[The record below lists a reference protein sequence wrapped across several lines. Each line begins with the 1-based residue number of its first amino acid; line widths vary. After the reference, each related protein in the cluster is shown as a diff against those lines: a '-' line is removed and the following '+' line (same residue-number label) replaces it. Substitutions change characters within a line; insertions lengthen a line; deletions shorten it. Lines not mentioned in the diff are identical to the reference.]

1 MMNPELDHQIDP
13 VQYLRMIWR
22 RRWIVVLC
30 AVTVVCGTL
39 IGLEFVPDVYVSEA
53 TLMIDD
59 RQRLAGELVNLMSGI
74 GAEAGG
80 RRLERQRLDQL
91 ESRVMSRP
99 FLERV
104 VRLLQ
109 IQEDPGVRRRA
120 RAAVEGTRD
129 VSVDDMAVHIAVA
142 QLREK
147 VSIRY
152 KGTSIYGIRV
162 RDTSPRN
169 AQLLA
174 RWISELYVDTS
185 NQNALEDLN
194 KAREFG
200 QQQLKIYEQ
209 RLAEAEEEL
218 EQYKQLMIQ
227 QDLEQGAVTENNV
240 EVAEAL
246 YRKILDEAELA
257 RLRTLPYS
265 TDLSN
270 SALSDGRE
278 QVFEDSRVRNQA
290 RGLGSALIE
299 EIRNRLLATNSQ
311 GGEWPPR
318 GSYATMRRGLLQLL
332 ERVVADMFPD
342 ATSSDRNLLARY
354 VFTSLDRD
362 AQDSAA
368 EYLGQ
373 EIAQYRRLAQ
383 LGPRDELEL
392 ARLQNEV
399 RTAQDLLQSFQAQ
412 LVASDVSQAV
422 AATDMGKK
430 IEIIDPAQLPMKPT
444 EPDRAKILVAAILMG
459 PFFGLLLGLAVEVT
473 DSTLRSLN
481 DFKRVFDGPII
492 GTAPLI
498 MRAERPQHRLRAYA
512 IPTAITLVVVL
523 TVAFF
528 LSKDTFLSDEG
539 GLAEPVVV
547 VDPESGGTS

>member
-1 MMNPELDHQIDP
+1 
-13 VQYLRMIWR
+13 
-22 RRWIVVLC
+22 
-30 AVTVVCGTL
+30 
-39 IGLEFVPDVYVSEA
+39 
-53 TLMIDD
+53 MIDD
-59 RQRLAGELVNLMSGI
+59 RQRLAGELMNLMSGI
-74 GAEAGG
+74 GAEGGG
-80 RRLERQRLDQL
+80 RRLESRRLDQL

-109 IQEDPGVRRRA
+109 IHEDPRIRSRA
-120 RAAVEGTRD
+120 RTAVEDAGD
-129 VSVDDMAVHIAVA
+129 VTVDEMAVHIAVT
-142 QLREK
+142 QLRNK
-147 VSIRY
+147 ISIRY
-152 KGTSIYGIRV
+152 KGTSIYGIQV
-162 RDTSPRN
+162 RDASPRN

-185 NQNALEDLN
+185 NQDALEDLN

-200 QQQLKIYEQ
+200 QEQLKVYEQ

-227 QDLEQGAVTENNV
+227 QDLSKGVVTGENVNA
-240 EVAEAL
+240 AEAL

-270 SALSDGRE
+270 SELSEARGE
-278 QVFEDSRVRNQA
+278 VFQNSRVRNQA

-299 EIRNRLLATNSQ
+299 EVRNRLLAGTAQ
-311 GGEWPPR
+311 GGEWPPP
-318 GSYATMRRGLLQLL
+318 GGYTTMRRGLLQLI
-332 ERVVADMFPD
+332 ERVVGETFPD
-342 ATSSDRNLLARY
+342 ATSSDRDVLARY

-362 AQDSAA
+362 AQDQAA
-368 EYLGQ
+368 EFLGQ
-373 EIAQYRRLAQ
+373 EIAQFRRKAQ

-399 RTAQDLLQSFQAQ
+399 QTAQDLLQSFQAQ

-422 AATDMGKK
+422 AATDMGKT
-430 IEIIDPAQLPMKPT
+430 IEIIDPAPLPMEPT
-444 EPDRAKILVAAILMG
+444 EPNRPKILVAAILMG
-459 PFFGLLLGLAVEVT
+459 PFFGILLGLVVEVA
-473 DSTLRSLN
+473 DPTLRSLR
-481 DFKRVFDGPII
+481 DFQRVFEGPII

-498 MRAERPQHRLRAYA
+498 MRSEGPRRRLRAYA
-512 IPTAITLVVVL
+512 VPTAITLVVVL

-528 LSKDTFLSDEG
+528 LSKDSFLSEQG
-539 GLAEPVVV
+539 GLDAPVVV